1 MTKTRTTLILT
12 ALAFTTLALG
22 AASAQTA
29 ATGQGQRQM
38 TPEMQARMKAM
49 QPVTDLAQTV
59 RLLPDLEKNKATA
72 LTRAQAKQ
80 LLPLLT
86 TIQKAS
92 SVQPN
97 DAKKYLT
104 QIEDKILT
112 GKQLTAMDDL
122 QLKAEQE
129 REARRTQAQR
139 TQAQGGGTQGQG
151 QRVPGLPGG
160 LGGFLGGQGQRPG
173 SAGQAP
179 AGQSGQGGQ
188 PGTFNPFK
196 QGRLAEQLTT
206 YIKVLQKK

>member
-1 MTKTRTTLILT
+1 MTKLTRAAQLLP
-12 ALAFTTLALG
+12 ALTLALLG
-22 AASAQTA
+22 AVNAQTG
-29 ATGQGQRQM
+29 TQRQM

-49 QPVTDLAQTV
+49 QPVLDLAQTV

-72 LTRAQAKQ
+72 LTKAQAGQ
-80 LLPLLT
+80 LLPILT
-86 TIQKAS
+86 AIQKAS

-112 GKQLTAMDDL
+112 DKQLTAMDDL

-139 TQAQGGGTQGQG
+139 TQTQGGGQG

-160 LGGFLGGQGQRPG
+160 LGGVLGGQGQRPG
-173 SAGQAP
+173 GAGQAP

-196 QGRLAEQLTT
+196 QGRAAGQLGA

>member
-1 MTKTRTTLILT
+1 MPKTTRTTLTLT

-22 AASAQTA
+22 AASAQTG
-29 ATGQGQRQM
+29 TQRQM

-49 QPVTDLAQTV
+49 QPVNDLAQTV
-59 RLLPDLEKNKATA
+59 RLLPDLEQNKVTA
-72 LTRAQAKQ
+72 LTRAQAKL

-86 TIQKAS
+86 SIQKAT

-104 QIEDKILT
+104 QIEDRILT
-112 GKQLTAMDDL
+112 ARQLTALDSLM
-122 QLKAEQE
+122 LKAEQD

-139 TQAQGGGTQGQG
+139 SGQTQG

-160 LGGFLGGQGQRPG
+160 LGTLMGGQRPAGQTGQGQG
-173 SAGQAP
+173 GQ
-179 AGQSGQGGQ
+179 GQGGQ
-188 PGTFNPFK
+188 PGQFNPFK
-196 QGRLAEQLTT
+196 QGRMADQLGA

>member
-1 MTKTRTTLILT
+1 MTKTPRTTLILT

-22 AASAQTA
+22 AATAQTA
-29 ATGQGQRQM
+29 ATGQRQM

-72 LTRAQAKQ
+72 LTRAQAKL
-80 LLPLLT
+80 LLPILT

-97 DAKKYLT
+97 DARKYLT

-112 GKQLTAMDDL
+112 ARQLTALDSLM
-122 QLKAEQE
+122 LKAEQD

-139 TQAQGGGTQGQG
+139 SGQTQG
-151 QRVPGLPGG
+151 QRVPGMPGG
-160 LGGFLGGQGQRPG
+160 LGTLMGGQGQRP
-173 SAGQAP
+173 AGQP
-179 AGQSGQGGQ
+179 GQGQGGQGQGGQ
-188 PGTFNPFK
+188 PGPFNPFK
-196 QGRLAEQLTT
+196 QGRMAEQLGA